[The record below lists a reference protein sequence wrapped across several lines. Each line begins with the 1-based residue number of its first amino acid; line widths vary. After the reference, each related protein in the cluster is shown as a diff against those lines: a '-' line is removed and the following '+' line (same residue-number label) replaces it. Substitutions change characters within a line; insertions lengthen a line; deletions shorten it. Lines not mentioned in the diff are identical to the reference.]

1 MRMITFI
8 KQYLIHYTIMNS
20 FIILELLLSLY
31 TTDSSKLKL
40 CNFDIPIIKTNKS
53 CHIERI
59 KNAGKRHQFLLFNS
73 NDINIKFHLYCPI
86 CQNEQLDTFEWQYI
100 PHYKRYQIFIKGNKT
115 LYENDLMLNNHYLET
130 IEDNSENNLC
140 IHKKNFQLIG
150 YNNINANQY
159 MGTYVCRNLLD
170 SMHPSNF
177 IWYHL
182 YRIHSYKQNSK
193 VLFQINRTFN
203 QSIQTIKSLQKQ
215 INITELYH
223 NTTELMDYSY
233 LNILNITFKLNEEN
247 DIEKESGKIKIK
259 QYQRCYIKISL
270 YESEFKQTIN
280 SPSNHNH
287 YHHHNNNNNNDDDNN
302 YERIEINKILRLS
315 FEYFIKLY
323 KLKLNGSYELAINK
337 AKYLGFQLYITN
349 NYILLPCEYEFI
361 QHLFIPIINKF
372 SLYSRYIELNYEYQF
387 KQMNLTKLIHLNK
400 LKYEMLNQTKTFII
414 QSTHHHNKNK
424 DDYHHIP
431 IHNIYLNEYH
441 QSLILKCDN
450 SNKTKKQLNCTNKMN
465 PNAYWILSSSSSS
478 SSSPPSSKNNINYI
492 VNIEESSS
500 PYMTNDCELK
510 FDILHRN
517 HNGTYYCY
525 MKNSTFNMTTQ
536 QDKPIIVYHLYI
548 QRVNDHWPLQNNII
562 IGIIILIIWSFILI
576 MIWILLHDC
585 INYVNQI
592 GLNYHS

>member
-1 MRMITFI
+1 
-8 KQYLIHYTIMNS
+8 
-20 FIILELLLSLY
+20 
-31 TTDSSKLKL
+31 
-40 CNFDIPIIKTNKS
+40 
-53 CHIERI
+53 
-59 KNAGKRHQFLLFNS
+59 
-73 NDINIKFHLYCPI
+73 
-86 CQNEQLDTFEWQYI
+86 
-100 PHYKRYQIFIKGNKT
+100 
-115 LYENDLMLNNHYLET
+115 MLNNHYLET

-150 YNNINANQY
+150 YHNINANQY

-223 NTTELMDYSY
+223 NTNELMDYSY

-465 PNAYWILSSSSSS
+465 PNAYWILSSSSS
-478 SSSPPSSKNNINYI
+478 PPSSKNNINYI
-492 VNIEESSS
+492 VNIEKSSS